1 MHKVFYGTL
10 LSYAKQEIKNI
21 EPLLVRADN
30 NFLFEKSIDQA
41 IQHLIKIQSILLRV
55 KQSYIDSQLK

>member
-30 NFLFEKSIDQA
+30 NFLFENSIDDA

-55 KQSYIDSQLK
+55 KQSYIESRLK

>member
-21 EPLLVRADN
+21 EPLLIRADN
-30 NFLFEKSIDQA
+30 DFLFEKSIDEA
-41 IQHLIKIQSILLRV
+41 IRHLIKIQSILLKV
-55 KQSYIDSQLK
+55 KQSYINSRLT